1 MLKCERFVTTC
12 VLYVLCVTFINS
24 DNDNLHGL
32 SVAAEYITSE
42 SYLYLLHLLYI
53 HIDDLIHKIVILAY
67 TSLLCLLCF
76 ANIDVP
82 FPVPRRY

>member
-1 MLKCERFVTTC
+1 MLKCGRCVTTC
-12 VLYVLCVTFINS
+12 VFNVLCVTFNS

-32 SVAAEYITSE
+32 SVAEYITGE

-67 TSLLCLLCF
+67 TSLLCLICF
-76 ANIDVP
+76 VNNVIS
-82 FPVPRRY
+82 YHLNTT